1 MMDLLSDLTPAQR
14 QAVTT
19 TEGPLLIL
27 AGPGSGKTRVIT
39 RRIGY
44 LLQQGVR
51 PEQILAITFTNKAAG
66 EMKRRVQQLFPRSR
80 VWISTFHSFGV
91 RILRD
96 YAPVLELDRNFTIYD
111 MKDRGQLIKFA
122 LAEANVDSH
131 RFTPERIGAAISR
144 AKNVLEGPVEF
155 AQKAGDFFE
164 QVVAKVYPVY
174 QQKLRDANALD
185 FDDLLFWL
193 AYLLKQ
199 YPDVRAEL
207 DSRFRYVMI
216 DEYQDTNKAQ
226 YEIARHLSLDYPNL
240 CVVGDPD
247 QSIYKFR
254 GSDIRNILDFERDF
268 PDATVI
274 ALGQNFRS
282 TKAIL
287 HAADCLIRHNTRRKA
302 RPLTTTNPQGQP
314 VVVLEFATG
323 TDEAESLAARIRAA
337 VEAGQRRYRDFAIF
351 LRINALSRS
360 LERAMINQRVP
371 YQIVRGLTFFD
382 RKENK
387 DVLAYL
393 RLLVNPR
400 DDLSFERIINE
411 PPRGIGP
418 VTIEH
423 LRLYAQPRGLSL
435 LEAAA
440 QVVRIPA
447 IKPKAAKE
455 LQQFVRFMQE
465 LTALRDAPAGE
476 VIRAVI
482 EKSGYRDMLI
492 SSQDPED
499 VERLA
504 NIEELITAAHEFEAE
519 DGTNTLPGFLERI
532 ALISDVDDWDEEQD
546 RVSIMTL
553 HAAKGLEFPVV
564 FMPAFEHGILPH
576 ERSLD
581 DPEELEEERRLAFVG
596 MTRAQEELYLCHAR
610 LREFRGATTYT
621 IRSLFL
627 DELPPDVVVERHA
640 GLREFSEEEDSSDED
655 EFQVRR
661 RESRTIAAHYSSFS
675 PQRPASAPSSGEGL
689 RPGMQVRHRN
699 YGLGTVVQVIGSGS
713 TGRVRVNF
721 PHQGERT
728 FVLGVAPLEIV
739 RPQ

>member
-1 MMDLLSDLTPAQR
+1 MRDLLSDLTPEQR

-44 LLQQGVR
+44 LLQQRVR

-66 EMKRRVQQLFPRSR
+66 EMKRRVEQLFPRSR

-91 RILRD
+91 RILRE
-96 YAPVLELDRNFTIYD
+96 YASFLELDRNFTIYD
-111 MKDRGQLIKFA
+111 MKDRAQLIKAA

-144 AKNVLEGPVEF
+144 AKNVLESPVEF
-155 AQKAGDFFE
+155 AQKAGDYFD

-193 AYLLKQ
+193 AYLLRKF
-199 YPDVRAEL
+199 PDARAEL

-268 PDATVI
+268 PEATVI

-282 TKAIL
+282 TQAIL
-287 HAADCLIRHNTRRKA
+287 HAADCLIRHNTRRKH
-302 RPLTTTNPQGQP
+302 RPLTTSNPAGKP
-314 VVVLEFATG
+314 VTVLEFATG
-323 TDEAESLAARIRAA
+323 FDEADAIAARIRAA
-337 VEAGQRRYRDFAIF
+337 VEAGQRRYRDFAVF

-418 VTIEH
+418 VTVEH

-440 QVVRIPA
+440 HAERIPN

-455 LQQFVRFMQE
+455 LLQFARTVGE
-465 LTALRDAPAGE
+465 LATLKEAPAGE

-482 EKSGYRDMLI
+482 EKSGYRQMLAG
-492 SSQDPED
+492 SEDPED
-499 VERLA
+499 AERLA

-519 DGTNTLPGFLERI
+519 DEDNSLPAFLERI
-532 ALISDVDDWDEEQD
+532 TLISDIDDWDEEQD

-576 ERSLD
+576 ERSLE

-610 LREFRGATTYT
+610 LREFRGSTTYT

-627 DELPPDVVVERHA
+627 DELPSEVIVQRH
-640 GLREFSEEEDSSDED
+640 ESVQSSFDENDPPEEEDFE
-655 EFQVRR
+655 ERR
-661 RESRTIAAHYSSFS
+661 RSARRIAAHSPGSS
-675 PQRPASAPSSGEGL
+675 RL
-689 RPGMQVRHRN
+689 RPPEAGELSPAIRPGTPVRHRQ
-699 YGLGTVVQVIGSGS
+699 YGEGRVVRVTGSGERCRI
-713 TGRVRVNF
+713 TINF
-721 PHQGERT
+721 PRQGERT
-728 FVLGVAPLEIV
+728 FLLGVAPLEFLGL
-739 RPQ
+739 

>member
-1 MMDLLSDLTPAQR
+1 MMDLLSDLTSAQR

-44 LLQQGVR
+44 LLQSGVR
-51 PEQILAITFTNKAAG
+51 PDRILAITFTNKAAG
-66 EMKRRVQQLFPRSR
+66 EMKRRVEQLFPRSR

-91 RILRD
+91 RILRE
-96 YAPVLELDRNFTIYD
+96 YASVLELDRNFTIYD
-111 MKDRGQLIKFA
+111 MKDRSQVVKTA
-122 LAEANVDSH
+122 LAEANVDAH

-144 AKNVLEGPVEF
+144 AKNLLESPVEY

-174 QQKLRDANALD
+174 QQKLRDAHALD

-193 AYLLKQ
+193 AYLLKR
-199 YPDVRAEL
+199 YPEARAEL

-226 YEIARHLSLDYPNL
+226 YEIARNLSIDYPNL

-282 TKAIL
+282 TQAIL
-287 HAADCLIRHNTRRKA
+287 HAADCLIRHNPRRKH
-302 RPLTTTNPQGQP
+302 RPLTTSNPPGKP
-314 VVVLEFATG
+314 VTVLEFATG
-323 TDEAESLAARIRAA
+323 FEEAEAVAARIRAA

-371 YQIVRGLTFFD
+371 YQIVRGLSFFD

-400 DDLSFERIINE
+400 DDLSFERVVNE

-418 VTIEH
+418 VTVEH

-440 QVVRIPA
+440 HADRIPN

-455 LQQFVRFMQE
+455 LLQFSHCLQE
-465 LTALRDAPAGE
+465 LATLAEAPAGD
-476 VIRAVI
+476 VIRSVI
-482 EKSGYRDMLI
+482 EKSGYRQMLA
-492 SSQDPED
+492 SSEDPED
-499 VERLA
+499 AERLA

-519 DGTNTLPGFLERI
+519 DGDNSLAAFLERI
-532 ALISDVDDWDEEQD
+532 TLISDIDDWDEEQD

-553 HAAKGLEFPVV
+553 HAAKGLEFPIV

-576 ERSLD
+576 ERSIE

-596 MTRAQEELYLCHAR
+596 MTRAREELYLCHAR
-610 LREFRGATTYT
+610 LREFRGSTTYT

-627 DELPPDVVVERHA
+627 DELPAEVVVERHESVQA
-640 GLREFSEEEDSSDED
+640 IGGEADPWEEDDFE
-655 EFQVRR
+655 ERR
-661 RESRTIAAHYSSFS
+661 RTTRRIAAQSSAAGPS
-675 PQRPASAPSSGEGL
+675 RRGGDDTLASAL
-689 RPGMQVRHRN
+689 RPGVAVRHRQ
-699 YGLGTVVQVIGSGS
+699 YGEGRVVQV
-713 TGRVRVNF
+713 TGTGERCRVKISF
-721 PHQGERT
+721 PRQGERT
-728 FVLGVAPLEIV
+728 FLVCLAPLEIIN
-739 RPQ
+739 P